1 MTRRFKHA
9 TEPSILTAMNAP
21 CLIFSGIASMLPLSA
36 QSSSAIFTPANVT
49 GAPYSATLTTERTE
63 IRADGTQIAIP
74 QEEQALYRD
83 SAGRTRIES
92 DLHDCGTAS
101 CSVTIVDPLVGLR
114 YQINSHNKVVQRFAI
129 PASRPPAIEP
139 PTPDM
144 TGPVG
149 VISTRLI
156 MDGAVRGIGMA
167 GNHFKTES
175 QWLGTQMIEGVEAEG
190 GRVVTILEPGAAGN
204 DYEVAVTNEKWV
216 SPELR
221 VLVLR
226 KLLDPRYGNRISRL
240 THISLTEP
248 DPALFAPPADYTIK
262 DMPNSDR

>member
-1 MTRRFKHA
+1 MNIQGLVFFCIA
-9 TEPSILTAMNAP
+9 TLV
-21 CLIFSGIASMLPLSA
+21 PLSA

-49 GAPYSATLTTERTE
+49 GAPYSATLIVERTE
-63 IRADGTQIAIP
+63 VRGDGTQIALP
-74 QEEQALYRD
+74 VEEQAMYRD

-92 DLHDCGTAS
+92 DLRDCGTEP
-101 CSVTIVDPLVGLR
+101 CSVTIVDPLAGFR
-114 YQINSHNKVVQRFAI
+114 YEINSHNKVVERFAI

-149 VISTRLI
+149 IISARLI

-167 GNHFKTES
+167 GNHFRTES
-175 QWLGTQMIEGVEAEG
+175 QWLGTQMIDGVAAWG
-190 GRVVTILEPGAAGN
+190 GRVVTILEAGAAGN
-204 DYEVAVTNEKWV
+204 EYEVAVTNEKWV

-226 KLLDPRYGNRISRL
+226 KLLDPRHGNTISRL
-240 THISLTEP
+240 THISLAEP
-248 DPALFAPPADYTIK
+248 DPVLLAPPLDYTMK
-262 DMPNSDR
+262 DMPKSDR